1 MQMFST
7 DAFGSYRDQYTRH
20 GYTSLEIMSTAWCRN
35 NRKGEAYGHND
46 GHSAYMQTQK
56 QQCRCPKKKTEH

>member
-7 DAFGSYRDQYTRH
+7 DASGSYRDQYTRD

-56 QQCRCPKKKTEH
+56 Q